1 LKRRH
6 AQLAK
11 LADRQDPKGYGLRL
25 HSTSVCSN
33 HSGEARRKAPSYGHE
48 TMDTRNGV
56 TSCGSSPALLAE
68 QATNR
73 KPQAGGMPQ
82 EAKALGNARD
92 RLTWGGYTGR
102 HRHRKVKGLMA
113 GVFDALKTAEY
124 TLPSNRFRC
133 QATTMVRFVV
143 RVPMTTAR
151 MLRSRVRSKVSST
164 VL

>member
-1 LKRRH
+1 VKVWLKRRH

-25 HSTSVCSN
+25 HSTKVCSN

-73 KPQAGGMPQ
+73 KPQVGGMPQ

-124 TLPSNRFRC
+124 NQSSAIQPVQMSSHNNGKVRC
-133 QATTMVRFVV
+133 
-143 RVPMTTAR
+143 
-151 MLRSRVRSKVSST
+151 
-164 VL
+164 